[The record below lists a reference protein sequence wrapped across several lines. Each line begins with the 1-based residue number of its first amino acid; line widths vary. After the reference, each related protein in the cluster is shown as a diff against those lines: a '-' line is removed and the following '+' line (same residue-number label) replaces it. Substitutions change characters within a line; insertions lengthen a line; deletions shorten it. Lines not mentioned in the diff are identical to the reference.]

1 MAEVLENMLNENGIK
16 VVRGDYENVPEN
28 AAYFFDFEGKEDEW
42 RKLNKNQRL
51 VVIQVDDSESADVK
65 SFGEAKEKLNDLGL
79 NWRVV
84 VGENVYGEGMGED
97 GFLGRAFLL
106 AAKNRNL
113 VLPSINQIYRV
124 LAAGDFVE
132 AILRSCF
139 FSGTSGKVLF
149 VGGKEINSKIVAEIL
164 VEEAKMTKTQVIQD
178 PPKTDE
184 LWREGQ
190 KELEKKIKETKELLR
205 WEAETSFIEGARPVI
220 QYFVARVDQEN
231 RRKKTEARNEKRDFK
246 DLPKTPHVGGQ
257 ARYAVEIE
265 PDHVEELVEEKPAGV
280 DDFSEAKPDSAESF
294 VEAKEEFKLE
304 SLKKSPLPERVV
316 EEKVIEEKRVET
328 SVEEVGQEKDKSK
341 KIKFFH
347 NFKNYWKWGMWGI
360 GWIFLVIFMVNFIKV
375 VTIPKKIMGIESLI
389 ENGKYAE
396 AEKGVEILAKS
407 NQKWLEIFNEGK
419 IGVILRAE
427 GEVIDLLR
435 MSIDLAQSG
444 EKISEGLFGEKEIEM
459 KVELQK
465 VEKNLDEM
473 ISKMG
478 ILQGR
483 LSGQWQWLPGRY
495 REDLG
500 KLREKLTKERG
511 NVEKIR
517 KILPI
522 LPEMLGLDGKRREYM
537 VLLQNE
543 NEIRA
548 SGGFIGSYAILS
560 FEGGRLLGFEV
571 KDVYEAD
578 GQLKGHVEPP
588 SEIKKYLGEAGW
600 FMRDANWQASFPSAS
615 KDIQWFLEKE
625 TGRKVDGVIGLN
637 LAAVKAVLGVIGEV
651 YVADFKEK
659 VNESNLYEQAEYYSE
674 TRFFAG
680 SVQKASFLGGV
691 SKQLMEEIKLAK
703 GAEGQKLIMAVM
715 DLMERNE
722 VQMALND
729 KMSSEVLAEAGWDG
743 AVYEGKCNG
752 EKCVADYLY
761 IVESNLGVNKANYFL
776 YRNIERQVEIEE
788 RAVKNTLKI
797 SYENTAKSSAWPGGD
812 YKNYMRIYVPVEA
825 GVLEVSWSENGSG
838 EKKVV
843 SGEDLKVSRVGNKKE
858 IGFLVIV
865 PVGKKIGVE
874 VKYVENINLTALQS
888 FSYLNYI
895 QKQSGFGDT
904 GIITLISIPE
914 NWLINAVEPAAS
926 VVGGKLLFNQ
936 KLDKDI
942 KMGVEISR

>member
-1 MAEVLENMLNENGIK
+1 MAKVLENKLNEKGIK

-28 AAYFFDFEGKEDEW
+28 AAYFFDFEGKEEEW
-42 RKLNKNQRL
+42 RKLSRNQRL
-51 VVIQVDDSESADVK
+51 VLIRTEEKWFTDDEIK
-65 SFGEAKEKLNDLGL
+65 RKLNDLGL

-84 VGENVYGEGMGED
+84 VGENVYGEGMEED

-106 AAKNRNL
+106 AAKNKNL
-113 VLPSINQIYRV
+113 VLPSIDQLYRV
-124 LAAGDFVE
+124 LAVGDFVE

-139 FSGTSGKVLF
+139 FSGTSGKILF
-149 VGGKEINSKIVAEIL
+149 VGGKEINSKIVAEVL
-164 VEEAKMTKTQVIQD
+164 VEEAKMTKTQVVQD

-190 KELEKKIKETKELLR
+190 KELGKKIKETKELLR
-205 WEAETSFIEGARPVI
+205 WEAEITFTEGAKPVI

-231 RRKKTEARNEKRDFK
+231 RRKKTEARNEKRDFR
-246 DLPKTPHVGGQ
+246 DLPKAAHSGGQ
-257 ARYAVEIE
+257 AKYAVEVE
-265 PDHVEELVEEKPAGV
+265 PDYVEE
-280 DDFSEAKPDSAESF
+280 F
-294 VEAKEEFKLE
+294 VEAKPADTEDEEKILEEIEEEEESVEEFKLE
-304 SLKKSPLPERVV
+304 SFKKNPLPERVV
-316 EEKVIEEKRVET
+316 EEKRVEEKKAEIP
-328 SVEEVGQEKDKSK
+328 VEEVSYEKEKDKN
-341 KIKFFH
+341 KIKFFY
-347 NFKNYWKWGMWGI
+347 NFKNYWKWGIWGV

-375 VTIPKKIMGIESLI
+375 VTIPKKIIGIESLI

-396 AEKGVEILAKS
+396 AEKGVEVLIKG
-407 NQKWLEIFNEGK
+407 NEKWLEIFNEGK

-427 GEVIDLLR
+427 REVVDLLR

-459 KVELQK
+459 KGELQK

-500 KLREKLTKERG
+500 KLRDKLTKERG
-511 NVEKIR
+511 NVERIR

-600 FMRDANWQASFPSAS
+600 FMRDANWHASFPSVS

-637 LAAVKAVLGVIGEV
+637 LAAVKAVLGVIGEI
-651 YVADFKEK
+651 YVVDFKEK

-674 TRFFAG
+674 TKFFAG

-703 GAEGQKLIMAVM
+703 GAKGQKLIMAVV

-722 VQMALND
+722 IQMALND

-743 AVYEGKCNG
+743 AVYEGRCNG
-752 EKCVADYLY
+752 KKCVADYLY

-838 EKKVV
+838 EKKVIG
-843 SGEDLKVSRVGNKKE
+843 GEDLKVSRVGNKKE

-874 VKYVENINLTALQS
+874 VKYMENINLTALQS

-914 NWLINAVEPAAS
+914 NWLISAVEPAAS